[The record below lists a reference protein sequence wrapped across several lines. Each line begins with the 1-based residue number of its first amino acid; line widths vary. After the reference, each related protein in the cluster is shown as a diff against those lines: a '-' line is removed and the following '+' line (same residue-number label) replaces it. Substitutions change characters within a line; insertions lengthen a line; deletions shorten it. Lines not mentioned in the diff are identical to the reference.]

1 MRETGVLEL
10 AHETTAVE
18 RVEAVPLG
26 QHGIVGVHRARHE
39 GPGVGAQPGVGYC
52 GDEVHL
58 LGDEPAPGLSAA
70 TSRRSPTR
78 GSASQASASRT

>member
-26 QHGIVGVHRARHE
+26 RHGVVGVHRARHE

-58 LGDEPAPGLSAA
+58 LDEPAPGLSAA
-70 TSRRSPTR
+70 ISRRSPTR
-78 GSASQASASRT
+78 GSASQASTSRT